1 MSDPEP
7 SSSRPIPSTR
17 RRDRTELYA
26 SVLEVIDR
34 YQGRA
39 RITRVSYG
47 VGMPLDRMRRT
58 LNRLIDLGFVRERRD
73 EASVFYEL
81 TPRGHEFLALFWKMR
96 ALTEMIEKG

>member
-1 MSDPEP
+1 MSDAPVVP
-7 SSSRPIPSTR
+7 KSRPSVA

-26 SVLEVIDR
+26 AILEVVDR
-34 YQGRA
+34 YHGQA

-58 LNRLIDLGFVRERRD
+58 LNRLIDLGFVREKRD
-73 EASVFYEL
+73 GSTVFYEL

-96 ALTEMIEKG
+96 ALTEIIEKG

>member
-1 MSDPEP
+1 MSETPP
-7 SSSRPIPSTR
+7 SPARVGTAAP

-26 SVLEVIDR
+26 AVLEVIGR
-34 YQGRA
+34 YNGRA

-58 LNRLIDLGFVRERRD
+58 LNRLIDLGFVREKRD
-73 EASVFYEL
+73 AESMFYEL

>member
-1 MSDPEP
+1 MSDLQP
-7 SSSRPIPSTR
+7 SSTKPRTSVP

-26 SVLEVIDR
+26 AILEVVDR
-34 YQGRA
+34 YHGAA

-58 LNRLIDLGFVRERRD
+58 LDRLIDLGFVRENRKD
-73 EASVFYEL
+73 EAVFYEL